1 MKSRLDLHDELTTL
15 LGSSHAYFQPPES
28 VKMIYP
34 CFVYS
39 RNIDHTARANNRLYS
54 YRHAYH
60 LTYITDDSETNMP
73 YLVLMTFPMSS
84 QGRPFVSDNL
94 YHFPFDIYY

>member
-1 MKSRLDLHDELTTL
+1 MRSRIDLHNKLIAL
-15 LGSSHAYFQPPES
+15 LESSHAYFQPPES

-34 CFVYS
+34 CFVYF
-39 RNIDHTARANNRLYS
+39 RNTDYTARANNRLYG
-54 YRHAYH
+54 YQHAYH

-73 YLVLMTFPMSS
+73 CLVLNTFPMSS